1 MAPLVTP
8 EITSNIQWIAQM
20 NVDVEPTAGRKTTVI
35 GTIGKVYYMSF
46 KIKKKIKL
54 LAQVPRQTVL
64 K

>member
-35 GTIGKVYYMSF
+35 GTIGKVKIYMSF
-46 KIKKKIKL
+46 KKKIKL
-54 LAQVPRQTVL
+54 LWLRSQDKQC
-64 K
+64 